1 MDFNELL
8 IRNFKFPNIGEG
20 FGICE
25 VLSNFHLLLFQN

>member
-8 IRNFKFPNIGEG
+8 IRNFKFPNIGLG

-25 VLSNFHLLLFQN
+25 V